1 MWYAWVY
8 FIFNPFI
15 LYFTI
20 KGFSSDFVF
29 LCYISLLETAM
40 HRCCSGKRPPD
51 TALLYKIAAALNLRS
66 MFCLVLITNN
76 RQLISIHLHAL
87 LYSHAERLAEAAQI
101 NGHIRPSSRP
111 QAMEGSPEGRVP
123 LALSAEDRPPRRRI
137 KRQSPALTSI
147 SSEKRKLHCSI

>member
-1 MWYAWVY
+1 VWYAWVY

-29 LCYISLLETAM
+29 FCYISLLETAM

-87 LYSHAERLAEAAQI
+87 LYSHAERLAAAAPSARRPSGAVCARPPAAQADQT
-101 NGHIRPSSRP
+101 P
-111 QAMEGSPEGRVP
+111 
-123 LALSAEDRPPRRRI
+123 
-137 KRQSPALTSI
+137 I
-147 SSEKRKLHCSI
+147 SSAHEYKT